1 MSEGKKKL
9 SGYQNLINKRKR
21 EEVLDNTNKKITQFF
36 KAPID
41 STSEA
46 SVKNDDN
53 MEPSTSSLVE
63 VEETVTFIEAD
74 ADEVFDSKT
83 LQLSKDPELK
93 TEKKK
98 LTLWSD
104 NCGGRN
110 KNQGLLAVYI
120 TLVAKGHFDEVVHK
134 FPQCG
139 HTFLSCDRDFG
150 CIEKAK

>member
-21 EEVLDNTNKKITQFF
+21 EEVLENTNKKITQFF

-46 SVKNDDN
+46 SVKNDDDN

-74 ADEVFDSKT
+74 EVFDSKT
-83 LQLSKDPELK
+83 VQLFEDPGLWPKILSSMNIELLIKNGPTYYNNSNCVFPEDK
-93 TEKKK
+93 T
-98 LTLWSD
+98 
-104 NCGGRN
+104 GR
-110 KNQGLLAVYI
+110 
-120 TLVAKGHFDEVVHK
+120 
-134 FPQCG
+134 
-139 HTFLSCDRDFG
+139 
-150 CIEKAK
+150 